1 MWFLFYISNST
12 LTPGMMKSL
21 LVAAFTIC
29 SFIVVY
35 GQQAESSKETRPVQ
49 NTEEV
54 ASAPSIPEPLFVIS
68 VGGIEKE
75 ISKEELEKLTITQIA
90 SVEMLVDNEL
100 LKEYGDKGKNGVMI
114 INLREDL

>member
-1 MWFLFYISNST
+1 MVFILHCKSA

-29 SFIVVY
+29 SCVFVY
-35 GQQAESSKETRPVQ
+35 AQQAESSKETRPIQ
-49 NTEEV
+49 PSEEV
-54 ASAPSIPEPLFVIS
+54 KSPSAIPEPLFVIS

-75 ISKEELEKLTITQIA
+75 ISKEELEKLNITQVA

-100 LKEYGDKGKNGVMI
+100 LKPYGEKGKNGVMI
-114 INLREDL
+114 ISLREDL